1 MADNHPEPLSWIDLN
16 ADVGEASDDMGRATE
31 AGLIGLVSSVNIA
44 CGGHAGD
51 DETMRRTIAAAV
63 KYGCAI
69 GAHPSYP
76 DRAGF
81 GRTKMDLPATVLGDG
96 IERQI
101 GRLAEVAASL
111 GVALSHVKPHGA
123 LYHAVSEDDAVADAV
138 LRAVRAID
146 PGLCLYAAAGSRAVE
161 RWSAGG
167 VPVVPE
173 AFADRTYEPDG
184 RLRSRE
190 VPGAVLDSADATGAQ
205 AVSIARD
212 RSVVASDGTR
222 ISLVAGTI
230 CVHGDTEGA
239 VAMAATVV
247 DRLRA
252 VGIGLRPPRL
262 T

>member
-1 MADNHPEPLSWIDLN
+1 MADKHPEPVSWIDLN
-16 ADVGEASDDMGRATE
+16 ADVGEASDDLGRATE

-51 DETMRRTIAAAV
+51 DETMRRTIAAAAER
-63 KYGCAI
+63 GCAI

-81 GRTKMDLPATVLGDG
+81 GRTKMDLSAAVLADG
-96 IERQI
+96 VERQI
-101 GRLAEVAASL
+101 ARLADIAGSL
-111 GVALSHVKPHGA
+111 GVALSHVKPHGV
-123 LYHAVSEDDAVADAV
+123 LYHAVSEDDTVADAV
-138 LRAVRAID
+138 LRAVRTSD
-146 PGLCLYAAAGSRAVE
+146 PGLRLYAAAGSRAAQ

-167 VPVVPE
+167 ATVVPE
-173 AFADRTYEPDG
+173 AFADRAYEPDG
-184 RLRSRE
+184 RLRSRRE
-190 VPGAVLDSADATGAQ
+190 PGAVLVSADAAGAQ

-222 ISLVAGTI
+222 IALVAGTI

-239 VAMAATVV
+239 AAMATAVV
-247 DRLRA
+247 DRLRG
-252 VGIGLRPPRL
+252 VGIGLRPPRR